1 MTQEEIFKKD
11 TNASKQILAASY
23 PPTPSYPSCGGL
35 RKNYEAHQP
44 IPLWLPA
51 TSTTEDHQLPPSSP
65 PPEVQNRDPTRR
77 ARSPRP
83 HSSCATRGTGGFFVG
98 RKNGVGSGGRL
109 ANGSKNLFV
118 HLFQI
123 VSWFSKDPKKIRAI
137 TSAWKL
143 EESSR
148 DLPKRLP
155 HRYWYTVRVKPPQ
168 TISNLSDLPL

>member
-1 MTQEEIFKKD
+1 MKP
-11 TNASKQILAASY
+11 TNPSPCGYQLRVPLKTINF
-23 PPTPSYPSCGGL
+23 PPLHPHLRCKIGIQQGGH
-35 RKNYEAHQP
+35 AHQDH
-44 IPLWLPA
+44 IPRVRHVA
-51 TSTTEDHQLPPSSP
+51 Q
-65 PPEVQNRDPTRR
+65 EV
-77 ARSPRP
+77 
-83 HSSCATRGTGGFFVG
+83 FFVG